1 MESPGNFSGS
11 IRFDL
16 FHIDCQGV
24 FPQHQAGQK
33 RCGPH
38 EQLFE
43 ARGRPLKPENAGR
56 AVPAPPPAAQP
67 CQVAHSHVGLLQSS
81 LLKNI
86 AQNPEPFSKQLW
98 LKRFRVLCFVLFF
111 ARCYHKMGKVKQQA
125 SESFESAADFDTP
138 YVVDRGAPPYFVTR
152 KGF

>member
-1 MESPGNFSGS
+1 MESLGNFSGS

-24 FPQHQAGQK
+24 FPQHRAGQK

-67 CQVAHSHVGLLQSS
+67 CQVARLRRIV
-81 LLKNI
+81 
-86 AQNPEPFSKQLW
+86 AKQ
-98 LKRFRVLCFVLFF
+98 
-111 ARCYHKMGKVKQQA
+111 
-125 SESFESAADFDTP
+125 SFEKHCTKPGTFFEAIVAQKVP
-138 YVVDRGAPPYFVTR
+138 GFVFCAIFCALLPQNGTSKTTAVR
-152 KGF
+152 IIRISD